1 MRARPPYCSSSP
13 LCVQECIL
21 YSTILGSVGALLPF
35 ASKDDVDFFTHLEL
49 FMRGEGLSPV
59 GREHVSYRSSFVP
72 VKDVI
77 DGDLCEAFG
86 ALPAA
91 RQKAIA
97 GDLDRT
103 PQDVWKKLEDTRNK
117 IL

>member
-1 MRARPPYCSSSP
+1 MVLPSPPLRPS
-13 LCVQECIL
+13 QECLL

-49 FMRGEGLSPV
+49 FMRGEPGLSPL
-59 GREHVSYRSSFVP
+59 GREHVAYRSSFVP
-72 VKDVI
+72 VKDVV

-86 ALPAA
+86 GLPAA